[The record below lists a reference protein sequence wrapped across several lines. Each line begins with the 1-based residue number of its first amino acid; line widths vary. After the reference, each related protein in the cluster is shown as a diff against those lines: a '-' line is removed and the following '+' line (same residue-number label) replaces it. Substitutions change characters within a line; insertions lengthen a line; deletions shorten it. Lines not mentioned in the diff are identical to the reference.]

1 MADKPY
7 DLQVQGGDPVTVTF
21 TDGTT
26 LTGDFLR
33 WFPSAD
39 GTSFAFTVPQGAATL
54 GDITSVYY
62 VDSFRHVQKL
72 TPTTP

>member
-1 MADKPY
+1 MADNVY
-7 DLQVQGGDPVTVTF
+7 DIQIHGGDPITVTF
-21 TDGTT
+21 TDGTI
-26 LTGDFLR
+26 LTGDFVR

-39 GTSFAFTVPQGAATL
+39 GTSFAFTVPQAAADL
-54 GDITSVYY
+54 AAVTSVYY

>member
-1 MADKPY
+1 MADSIY
-7 DLQVQGGDPVTVTF
+7 DVTIQSGDAITVTF

-33 WFPSAD
+33 WFPDAEGPAFS
-39 GTSFAFTVPQGAATL
+39 FTVPQGAADL
-54 GDITSVYY
+54 AAVTSVYY